1 MAKYKF
7 YNVVFKSGKV
17 IKEKVI
23 IDTSPQSIKKKY
35 VDVEILNIKLI
46 ALSDNYRETY
56 KLEILNFLQKHNIFK
71 FEVIFFDE
79 AVDHIERNYI
89 LTTSKRAIGT
99 LCNPGTVYKIIRNV
113 SPTYEEMCF
122 FFFEND
128 KKTVIT
134 DF

>member
-1 MAKYKF
+1 MTRFKF
-7 YNVVFKSGKV
+7 YNVVFKSGEV

-46 ALSDNYRETY
+46 AVSDNYRETY

-71 FEVIFFDE
+71 FEVIFFGE
-79 AVDHIERNYI
+79 VVDHFEHNYI
-89 LTTSKRAIGT
+89 LTTSKRAISA
-99 LCNPGTVYKIIRNV
+99 LCYPGTVYKIIKNV
-113 SPTYEEMCF
+113 SPTYDEMCF